1 MYSKSVFLV
10 EKKSQT
16 GVIIHVGMNLH
27 QTEVSKNFLLYL
39 GEEKFFRNI
48 QKLSN
53 LLGHNYTIIT
63 FGNLQ

>member
-53 LLGHNYTIIT
+53 L
-63 FGNLQ
+63 